1 MILSKGIAQQLGV
14 VARLEEENLLLNSYL
29 LEMEERIGD
38 SVPSEEAESFLAEVR
53 VHLAQAIR
61 TRVEKGE
68 SRLLATRAALDKFGS
83 ARTNADDFRS
93 SWFENDV
100 RTPLTRRFGRANIAA
115 YGAFQ
120 MAEVLCL
127 FIFQVNVFA
136 PNETGYHIPF
146 SPAQVRASWPEPLPF
161 PDFSTH
167 FFVTIGTPIILP
179 LLAGWVVGR
188 WVPVRAAAACYHGM
202 IPLILCSFVLGAL
215 MLPVTETLLFAL
227 FQIAF
232 WLPVGCL
239 TAHVSSH
246 SSRGWR
252 RGDRSPSRALKQPD
266 EAPLETPC

>member
-1 MILSKGIAQQLGV
+1 MILSKGIARQLG
-14 VARLEEENLLLNSYL
+14 AKDLFGEENLLLNSYL
-29 LEMEERIGD
+29 FEMRERIGD
-38 SVPSEEAESFLAEVR
+38 RVQPEETESFLEEVH

-61 TRVEKGE
+61 GRIEKGQ
-68 SRLLATRAALDKFGS
+68 SRLQATRAALDKFGP
-83 ARTNADDFRS
+83 AKANADDFLA

-100 RTPLTRRFGRANIAA
+100 RTPLSRRFGRANLAA

-127 FIFQVNVFA
+127 IIFQLNVFV
-136 PNETGYHIPF
+136 PNEASYRIPF
-146 SPAQVRASWPEPLPF
+146 SPAEVRSVWPEPLPF
-161 PDFSTH
+161 PDFSPH
-167 FFVTIGTPIILP
+167 FFVTIGTPIVLP
-179 LLAGWVVGR
+179 ILAGWLVGK

-239 TAHVSSH
+239 TAHVSSQ

-252 RGDRSPSRALKQPD
+252 RGDRSPSRALEQPN
-266 EAPLETPC
+266 EAPSETPC